1 MRGNS
6 ILMLGFALV
15 FGALSVLATKTWL
28 DTQRA
33 MIAAEGQ
40 QPAAV
45 TQSIVVAKEPLRFGV
60 LLQQQN
66 LREIPWSSD
75 TIPDGAFRTIEDM
88 LSESEGEQ
96 RFVLKAMERNEPVL
110 NTKITGSGQRAT
122 LSASL
127 TEGMK
132 AITIRVNDVLGVA
145 GFVLPGDRVDIMLT
159 RSRRGAEAVSEPY
172 VDVLLQSVKVL
183 AIDQSADDRKD
194 DPLVV
199 KSITLEVNTEQ
210 AQMLILGSSVGTLS
224 LALRNV
230 MSDKTSEDT
239 RRVTLSDLDL
249 NAPDEVLSTF
259 STATESPDKEQVD
272 RRPRVSTVGVSRAL
286 DRTEYKFPQ

>member
-1 MRGNS
+1 M
-6 ILMLGFALV
+6 MGFALV
-15 FGALSVLATKTWL
+15 FGALAVLATKTWL
-28 DTQRA
+28 DGQRA

-40 QPAAV
+40 APVAV

-60 LLQQQN
+60 LLQPQN
-66 LREIPWSSD
+66 LREIPWSSE
-75 TIPDGAFRTIEDM
+75 TIPDGAFRTVKEM
-88 LSESEGEQ
+88 LSETEGD

-110 NTKITGSGQRAT
+110 NSKITGSGQRAT
-122 LSASL
+122 LSATL

-159 RSRRGAEAVSEPY
+159 RARRGAEAVSEPY
-172 VDVLLQSVKVL
+172 VDVLLQSVRVL

-199 KSITLEVNTEQ
+199 KSITLEVDTEQ
-210 AQMLILGSSVGTLS
+210 AQMLVLGSSVGTLS

-230 MSDKTSEDT
+230 MSEKNAEDT
-239 RRVTLSDLDL
+239 RRVTLSDLDF
-249 NAPDEVLSTF
+249 NIRDELVSTF
-259 STATESPDKEQVD
+259 STATEVTEREQEVD
-272 RRPRVSTVGVSRAL
+272 RRPRVSTIGVSRAL

>member
-1 MRGNS
+1 MRGS
-6 ILMLGFALV
+6 SLLMLGFAVV
-15 FGALSVLATKTWL
+15 FGMLSVLATKTWL
-28 DTQRA
+28 DNQRA

-40 QPAAV
+40 QPAVA
-45 TQSIVVAKEPLRFGV
+45 TQSIVVAKEPLRFGM
-60 LLQQQN
+60 LLQNQN

-75 TIPDGAFRTIEDM
+75 TIPEGAFRTIEEM
-88 LSESEGEQ
+88 LGAEEGE

-110 NTKITGSGQRAT
+110 NSKITGSGQRAS
-122 LSASL
+122 LSAAL
-127 TEGMK
+127 TEGKK
-132 AITIRVNDVLGVA
+132 AVTIRVNDVLGVA

-159 RSRRGAEAVSEPY
+159 RVRRGANAVKEPY
-172 VDVLLQSVKVL
+172 VDVLLQSVRVL

-199 KSITLEVNTEQ
+199 KSVTLEVDTEQ
-210 AQMLILGSSVGTLS
+210 AQMLTLGSSVGTLS

-230 MSDKTSEDT
+230 VSENGAEDT
-239 RRVTLSDLDL
+239 RRVTLSDLDFNVGEDL
-249 NAPDEVLSTF
+249 ISTF
-259 STATESPDKEQVD
+259 NTATETEEAEAQ